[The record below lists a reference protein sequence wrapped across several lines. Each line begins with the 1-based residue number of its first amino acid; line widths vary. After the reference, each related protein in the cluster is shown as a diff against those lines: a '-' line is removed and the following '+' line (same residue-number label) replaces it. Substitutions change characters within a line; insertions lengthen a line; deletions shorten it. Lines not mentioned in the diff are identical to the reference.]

1 MAAFINLRFRNSE
14 TSILIEYDE
23 RIVADANGR
32 AIKEGVDL
40 WTELYR
46 LMLML
51 RKDFPEQ
58 HRITPKERLLD
69 EIGHVAHLFL
79 VKVAEGEIPLDFQ
92 LSTEGHAV
100 TPKLLKQLERY
111 GSSDDSGDM
120 HLFMSFGDLDATELF
135 ERLPDEKPL
144 RFINTLGRYDNG
156 ALKADFSKRLRIL
169 AALEDAADKF
179 IMKEVRRRSLAAT
192 ATLPDTA
199 KQKKS

>member
-1 MAAFINLRFRNSE
+1 MAAFINLSLHNSE

-58 HRITPKERLLD
+58 HRIAPKDRLLD
-69 EIGHVAHLFL
+69 DIGHVAHLFL

-92 LSTEGHAV
+92 LATEGHAV
-100 TPKLLKQLERY
+100 TPKLLERLERY
-111 GSSDDSGDM
+111 GSSNDSGDM
-120 HLFMSFGDLDATELF
+120 HLFVSFGDFDATELF
-135 ERLPDEKPL
+135 ERTSDKEPL

-156 ALKADFSKRLRIL
+156 ALKTDFSKRLSVL
-169 AALEDAADKF
+169 ASLEEAAIKF
-179 IMKEVRRRSLAAT
+179 ITKEVRRRSLATT